1 MEPFIITCVLSTF
14 FVAAFLKGTAGLGF
28 ATTSLGIMASF
39 VDMRLAIP
47 LVVIPSLLANA
58 LVMVDAGG
66 FRTIFRRFWPMFA
79 AAIPGLALGLWLL
92 GESDTALPRA
102 VLGATMALY
111 GAWGLWGGTIRLS
124 GKPRTAGTIGFFTGL
139 VNGLTG
145 SQVMPILPYLISLKL
160 TKNELVQAINTSFTI
175 SSVIMLFGLG
185 RLGLFTGEIA
195 LISTIGLIPVCVGI
209 WLGGRV
215 RRLLPEAVFRTTV
228 FILLILLGLGLIAR
242 VVFM

>member
-1 MEPFIITCVLSTF
+1 MEPFIIACVLSTF

-92 GESDTALPRA
+92 GESDTTLPRA

-111 GAWGLWGGTIRLS
+111 GHGTVGRHHTPIR
-124 GKPRTAGTIGFFTGL
+124 KPRTAGTIGFFTGL

-160 TKNELVQAINTSFTI
+160 TKDELVQAINTSFTI

-215 RRLLPEAVFRTTV
+215 RRLLPEAVFRKTV